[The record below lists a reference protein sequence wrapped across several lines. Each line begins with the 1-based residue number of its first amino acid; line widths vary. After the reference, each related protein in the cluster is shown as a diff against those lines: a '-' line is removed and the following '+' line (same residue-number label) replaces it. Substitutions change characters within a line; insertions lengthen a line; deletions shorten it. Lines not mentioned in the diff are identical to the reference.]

1 MALTND
7 QTEFYQRALEMARK
21 QVDDLNEQMEAEL
34 AKVKER
40 LAELENARDAAKQI
54 YDGACR
60 ILGVEND
67 LDREPAE
74 APAPEPE
81 REPEAVE

>member
-1 MALTND
+1 MALTKD

-21 QVDDLNEQMEAEL
+21 QVDELNEQMEAEL

-40 LAELENARDAAKQI
+40 LGELENARDAAKQI

-67 LDREPAE
+67 LEQE
-74 APAPEPE
+74 AGEAAAPEPE

>member
-1 MALTND
+1 
-7 QTEFYQRALEMARK
+7 
-21 QVDDLNEQMEAEL
+21 
-34 AKVKER
+34 VKER

-67 LDREPAE
+67 LDREPGE